1 MAETVLQGARPGNR
15 RRKPKTY
22 GQGRTC
28 ADASCATVVSRYN
41 RSEFCFSHAPVHFP
55 RMRGVFTDEFERTG
69 S

>member
-1 MAETVLQGARPGNR
+1 
-15 RRKPKTY
+15 
-22 GQGRTC
+22 
-28 ADASCATVVSRYN
+28 VSRYN